1 VRDAEAVV
9 VATNHSAFDGPEPLR
24 EIRELAGDD
33 CLVIDPWNTF
43 GSSQVFA
50 YAAEVEALVAADG

>member
-1 VRDAEAVV
+1 

-50 YAAEVEALVAADG
+50 YAAEVAALVAQEG